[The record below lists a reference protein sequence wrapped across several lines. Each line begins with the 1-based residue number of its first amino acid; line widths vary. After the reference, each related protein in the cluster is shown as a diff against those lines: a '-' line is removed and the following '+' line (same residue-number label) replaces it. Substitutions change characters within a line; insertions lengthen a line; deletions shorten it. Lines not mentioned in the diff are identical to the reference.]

1 MNIRAILALLFTM
14 LVWGVSPVFFRALS
28 LALGPGDH
36 LAIRYAL
43 AGLLFV
49 GVLVA
54 TGGWRI
60 AREDWPR
67 LLFVSLV
74 GFTGYNL
81 GSAFGFERIN
91 AGTGSLIIGTQPLLI
106 ALIGALAAREK
117 LTPAVIF
124 GLLVGFAGIV
134 FLVWNDVGV
143 TGDPSRFLI
152 GCAMIFVSGTCWSIY
167 AVASK
172 PLSQKYGSL
181 SVTAMSVVITSLAL
195 VALLG
200 RPSTLGTLASMTPRS
215 WAEMAYLVIFVTA
228 LTMVTWN
235 YGAARLPAAAAGAFL
250 YLVPP
255 IGVAGGALMLGE
267 KVTGGMLIGGAL
279 IMTGVAIAQF
289 GDRLKLRGSIAALAA
304 VLFAVTMWGLIP
316 VAMRYLITEL
326 SPQTAMVLR
335 LYPAGL
341 LAIIVCLFTGVRQ
354 IEWRDW
360 GRIAIAA
367 LAGNLGYQILAA
379 FGMQSVPASWT
390 GLIFGLEPVFIAIFA
405 VAFAGD
411 RLTPWL
417 IGGIFVSM
425 LGTAALMLGS
435 TLTPTAHVSLFG
447 LVLVTL
453 STMGWGIYTV
463 VIRPATR
470 KYGALPVSCL
480 AMAISA
486 LPIPLF
492 VGLDFP
498 HTVATMNATSWLAV
512 GFVVVFGTFLA
523 TAAWNY
529 ALGTMDSSIAG
540 VFLYVQP
547 VVAAIGGILIL
558 GEHLTW
564 PLLAGG
570 GLIIMGVAVAQFG
583 PLISGRVA
591 PISKRHLRG
600 GGEPIMEGS

>member
-1 MNIRAILALLFTM
+1 MDLRAILALLFTM
-14 LVWGVSPVFFRALS
+14 LVWGISPVFFRSLS
-28 LALGPGDH
+28 LALGPDDH

-43 AGLLFV
+43 VGLLFL
-49 GVLVA
+49 GVLFA

-60 AREDWPR
+60 ARADWPR

-106 ALIGALAAREK
+106 ALIGIFAVRER
-117 LTPAVIF
+117 LTPAVVV

-134 FLVWNDVGV
+134 FLVWNDLGV
-143 TGDPSRFLI
+143 TGDPTQFLT
-152 GCAMIFVSGTCWSIY
+152 GCVMIFASGTCWAIY

-181 SVTAMSVVITSLAL
+181 PITAMSVVITSLAL
-195 VALLG
+195 VLLLG
-200 RPSTLGTLASMTPRS
+200 RPSTLITLQQMTPRS
-215 WAEMAYLVIFVTA
+215 WGEMAYLVVFVTA

-255 IGVAGGALMLGE
+255 IGVAAGALMLGE
-267 KVTGGMLIGGAL
+267 KLTSGMVVGGTL
-279 IMTGVAIAQF
+279 IMAGVAIAQF
-289 GDRLKLRGSIAALAA
+289 GDRLRLRGSLAALAA

-316 VAMRYLITEL
+316 VAMRYLVTEL
-326 SPQTAMVLR
+326 SPQAAMVLR

-354 IEWRDW
+354 IAWRDW
-360 GRIAIAA
+360 GRIIIAS

-390 GLIFGLEPVFIAIFA
+390 GLIFGLEPVFIALFA

-411 RLTPWL
+411 RLTSWL
-417 IGGIFVSM
+417 VGGIFVSM

-435 TLTPTAHVSLFG
+435 TLAPSGDVSLFG

-463 VIRPATR
+463 VIRPASN
-470 KYGALPVSCL
+470 KYGALPVACL

-486 LPIPLF
+486 LPMPLF
-492 VGLDFP
+492 VSMDFP
-498 HTVATMNATSWLAV
+498 QTLASMNATAWIAV

-523 TAAWNY
+523 TSAWNY
-529 ALGTMDSSIAG
+529 ALGSMDSSIAG

-547 VVAAIGGILIL
+547 VVAAIGGVLIL
-558 GEHLTW
+558 GERLTW
-564 PLLAGG
+564 PLLLGG
-570 GLIIMGVAVAQFG
+570 ALIILGVGIAQFG
-583 PLISGRVA
+583 PLIMKRGA
-591 PISKRHLRG
+591 PISKTHLSNPPRAV
-600 GGEPIMEGS
+600 MESE

>member
-1 MNIRAILALLFTM
+1 MNLRAVLALLFTM
-14 LVWGVSPVFFRALS
+14 LVWGVSPVFFRSLS

-43 AGLLFV
+43 VGLLFI
-49 GVLVA
+49 GVLIA

-60 AREDWPR
+60 ARADWPR

-106 ALIGALAAREK
+106 ALIGIFAARER
-117 LTPAVIF
+117 LTPAVVV

-134 FLVWNDVGV
+134 FLVWNDLGV
-143 TGDPSRFLI
+143 TGDPTLFLT
-152 GCAMIFVSGTCWSIY
+152 GCAMIFVSGTCWAIY

-181 SVTAMSVVITSLAL
+181 PVTAMSVVITSVAL
-195 VALLG
+195 VLLLG
-200 RPSTLGTLASMTPRS
+200 RPSTLATLSAMTPRS
-215 WAEMAYLVIFVTA
+215 WAEMAYLVVFVTA

-255 IGVAGGALMLGE
+255 IGVAAGALMLGE
-267 KVTGGMLIGGAL
+267 KVTGGMVIGGTL
-279 IMTGVAIAQF
+279 IMAGVAIAQF
-289 GDRLKLRGSIAALAA
+289 GGSLRLRGSLAALAA

-354 IEWRDW
+354 IAWRDW

-390 GLIFGLEPVFIAIFA
+390 GLIFGLEPVFIAVFA

-435 TLTPTAHVSLFG
+435 SLTPSANVSL
-447 LVLVTL
+447 
-453 STMGWGIYTV
+453 
-463 VIRPATR
+463 
-470 KYGALPVSCL
+470 
-480 AMAISA
+480 
-486 LPIPLF
+486 
-492 VGLDFP
+492 
-498 HTVATMNATSWLAV
+498 
-512 GFVVVFGTFLA
+512 
-523 TAAWNY
+523 
-529 ALGTMDSSIAG
+529 
-540 VFLYVQP
+540 
-547 VVAAIGGILIL
+547 
-558 GEHLTW
+558 
-564 PLLAGG
+564 
-570 GLIIMGVAVAQFG
+570 
-583 PLISGRVA
+583 
-591 PISKRHLRG
+591 
-600 GGEPIMEGS
+600 